1 MKGENNMEFEY
12 NVWYVNKECKARL
25 VYQGNNKHGALG
37 PFRFLKYHLNAT
49 ELVYLEVRSVS
60 AIGKG
65 KKHAMVSY
73 YQHDPMICDELSREF
88 KFW

>member
-1 MKGENNMEFEY
+1 MKGENNMGFEY
-12 NVWYVNKECKARL
+12 NVWYVNKDCKARL
-25 VYQGNNKHGALG
+25 VYEGTNRLGAIG
-37 PFRFLKYHLNAT
+37 PFRFLKYHLKAT
-49 ELVYLEVRSVS
+49 ELVYLEVRSIS

-73 YQHDPMICDELSREF
+73 YQHDPIICDELSREF